1 MVYRVQ
7 DTRQIVANP
16 SLPPP
21 MSAEPEKRKIG
32 PFQIEDKLGVGGMGI
47 VYRATYIK
55 TGQVV
60 ALKALAPE
68 LCTDPKITKRFE
80 REMEI
85 LKKLKHPNIIRY
97 YGGVSTP
104 NQQFYAMEI
113 IAGGGLDVMLR
124 KAGRFT
130 WQQTVD
136 YSMQIAKAL
145 EHAHNA
151 GIVHRDLKPA
161 NLLVTKDGVLKL
173 TDFGIAR
180 DSQATQL
187 TQAGK
192 TVGTLAYMA
201 PEQIT
206 GKSPI
211 TRRTDLYALGC
222 LMFQMMTGRTPFESA
237 TQPELLFKHI
247 EEEPPPVR
255 EFNPDCPRY
264 LEVLIADLMEKDPSD
279 RPFDALAVQVRLEE
293 VTTKVAEQAE
303 LAKTRAGEAAN
314 ATVADSTKALK
325 KKKKKKVEDREFTPF
340 YERLWFLGVCLMS
353 VVGLIV
359 WLMWPESL
367 DKKYA
372 RCQTAMQIEK
382 FDAITDFGEVPQF
395 SVWQGV
401 TNDLDDIIQYYPDT
415 AQATDARRWKD
426 MIDMVREDRQS
437 QNNLKYDRDP
447 KSEGERLYVKAR
459 KFEDFGDSYS
469 AIEKYEAMQTLL
481 KSDEDSR
488 PYLNLARH
496 RVELIKQ
503 GIDPKADRTAF
514 VEAQLQKADEE
525 FLGGDKVP
533 AREKWQSIVKLYAD
547 DVQCDSIVKRA
558 KARLIDAEEALK
570 KDQ

>member
-1 MVYRVQ
+1 M
-7 DTRQIVANP
+7 T
-16 SLPPP
+16 
-21 MSAEPEKRKIG
+21 AEPEKRKIG

-47 VYRATYIK
+47 VYRATYLK

-68 LCTDPKITKRFE
+68 LCADPKVAKRFE

-85 LKKLKHPNIIRY
+85 LKKLKHPNIIKY

-104 NQQFYAMEI
+104 NQQFYAMEM

-124 KAGRFT
+124 KQGRFT

-136 YSMQIAKAL
+136 YAMQIAKAL
-145 EHAHNA
+145 EYAHNA
-151 GIVHRDLKPA
+151 GVVHRDLKPA
-161 NLLVTKDGVLKL
+161 NLLINKDGVLKL

-206 GKSPI
+206 GKTPI

-222 LMFQMMTGRTPFESA
+222 LMFQLMTGRTPFESA

-247 EEEPPPVR
+247 EETPPLVR
-255 EFNPDCPRY
+255 EFNPDCPRH
-264 LEVLIADLMEKDPSD
+264 LEVLIAELMEKDPND
-279 RPFDALAVQVRLEE
+279 RPYDALAVQVRLDE
-293 VTTKVAEQAE
+293 VKQKVAEQE
-303 LAKTRAGEAAN
+303 EQAKTRAGDAAN
-314 ATVADSTKALK
+314 ATVADSTKALQK
-325 KKKKKKVEDREFTPF
+325 KKKKKSRPGEFTPV
-340 YERLWFLGVCLMS
+340 YERLWFLGTSLMCL
-353 VVGLIV
+353 VALVV

-367 DKKYA
+367 ESKYA
-372 RCQTAMQIEK
+372 RCQAAMQIEN
-382 FDAITDFGEVPQF
+382 FASTSDFGEV
-395 SVWQGV
+395 SGYEKWMEV
-401 TNDLDDIIQYYPDT
+401 TDELDDILKHHSDT
-415 AQATDARRWKD
+415 PQATDARRWRD

-437 QNNLKYDRDP
+437 QNNVKFDRKA
-447 KSEGERLYVKAR
+447 KSEAESLYVAAR
-459 KFEDFGDSYS
+459 KYEAFGDHYS
-469 AIEKYEAMQTLL
+469 AIERYEAMQTLL
-481 KSDEDSR
+481 KSDEESR

-496 RVELIKQ
+496 RAELIQQ

-514 VEAQLQKADEE
+514 VAAQLQKADDEY
-525 FLGGDKVP
+525 LGGDKIP
-533 AREKWQSIVKLYAD
+533 AREKWQSIVKLYGD
-547 DVQCDSIVKRA
+547 DVLFEALVKRA

-570 KDQ
+570 KEQ

>member
-1 MVYRVQ
+1 M
-7 DTRQIVANP
+7 T
-16 SLPPP
+16 
-21 MSAEPEKRKIG
+21 AEPEKRKIG

-47 VYRATYIK
+47 VYRATYLK

-68 LCTDPKITKRFE
+68 LCADPKVAKRFE

-85 LKKLKHPNIIRY
+85 LKKLKHPNIIKY

-104 NQQFYAMEI
+104 NQQFYAMEM

-124 KAGRFT
+124 KQGRFT

-136 YSMQIAKAL
+136 YAMQIAKAL
-145 EHAHNA
+145 EYAHNA
-151 GIVHRDLKPA
+151 GVVHRDLKPA
-161 NLLVTKDGVLKL
+161 NLLINKDGVLKL

-206 GKSPI
+206 GKTPI

-222 LMFQMMTGRTPFESA
+222 LMFQLMTGRTPFESA

-247 EEEPPPVR
+247 EETPPLVR
-255 EFNPDCPRY
+255 EFNPDCPRH
-264 LEVLIADLMEKDPSD
+264 LEVLIAELMEKDPND
-279 RPFDALAVQVRLEE
+279 RPYDALAVQVRLDE
-293 VTTKVAEQAE
+293 VKQKVAEQE
-303 LAKTRAGEAAN
+303 EQAKTRAGDAAN
-314 ATVADSTKALK
+314 ATVADSTKALQK
-325 KKKKKKVEDREFTPF
+325 KKKKKSRPGEFTPV
-340 YERLWFLGVCLMS
+340 YERLWFLGTSLMCL
-353 VVGLIV
+353 VALVV

-367 DKKYA
+367 ESKNA
-372 RCQTAMQIEK
+372 RCQAAMQIEN
-382 FDAITDFGEVPQF
+382 FASTSDFGEV
-395 SVWQGV
+395 SGYEKWMEV
-401 TNDLDDIIQYYPDT
+401 TDELDDILKHHSDT
-415 AQATDARRWKD
+415 PQATDARRWRD

-437 QNNLKYDRDP
+437 QNNVKFDRKA
-447 KSEGERLYVKAR
+447 KSEAESLYVAAR
-459 KFEDFGDSYS
+459 KYEAFGDHYS
-469 AIEKYEAMQTLL
+469 AIERYEAMQTLL
-481 KSDEDSR
+481 KSDEESR

-496 RVELIKQ
+496 RAELIQQ

-514 VEAQLQKADEE
+514 VAAQLQKADDEY
-525 FLGGDKVP
+525 LGGDKIP
-533 AREKWQSIVKLYAD
+533 AREKWQSIVKLYGD
-547 DVQCDSIVKRA
+547 DVLFEALVKRA

-570 KDQ
+570 KEQ

>member
-1 MVYRVQ
+1 M
-7 DTRQIVANP
+7 T
-16 SLPPP
+16 
-21 MSAEPEKRKIG
+21 AEPEKRKIG

-68 LCTDPKITKRFE
+68 LCADPKVAKRFE

-85 LKKLKHPNIIRY
+85 LKKLKHPNIIKY

-113 IAGGGLDVMLR
+113 IAGGGLDVLLR
-124 KAGRFT
+124 KQGRFT

-136 YSMQIAKAL
+136 YAMQISKAL
-145 EHAHNA
+145 EYAHNA
-151 GIVHRDLKPA
+151 GVVHRDLKPA
-161 NLLVTKDGVLKL
+161 NLLINKDGVLKL

-222 LMFQMMTGRTPFESA
+222 LMFQLLTGRTPFESA

-247 EEEPPPVR
+247 EEVPPSVR

-264 LEVLIADLMEKDPSD
+264 LEVLIADLMEKDPND
-279 RPFDALAVQVRLEE
+279 RPFDALSVQVRLEE
-293 VTTKVAEQAE
+293 VKTKVAEQAE
-303 LAKTRAGEAAN
+303 QAKTRAGEAAN
-314 ATVADSTKALK
+314 ATVADSTQALK
-325 KKKKKKVEDREFTPF
+325 KKKKKKSALGEFTPW
-340 YERLWFLGVCLMS
+340 YERLWFLGTCLMS
-353 VVGLIV
+353 VVVLVV

-367 DKKYA
+367 AAKFA
-372 RCQTAMQIEK
+372 RCQTAMQIDN
-382 FDAITDFGEVPQF
+382 FGNISDFGEVPGYEQ
-395 SVWQGV
+395 WMDV
-401 TNDLDDIIQYYPDT
+401 TDDLDDILQHHPDSP
-415 AQATDARRWKD
+415 QAIDARRWRD

-437 QNNLKYDRDP
+437 QNNEKFGRDA
-447 KSEGERLYVKAR
+447 KSEGERLYVDAR
-459 KFEDFGDSYS
+459 EYETFGDNYS
-469 AIEKYEAMQTLL
+469 AIERYEAMQTLL
-481 KSDEDSR
+481 KSDEESR

-496 RVELIKQ
+496 RAALIQ
-503 GIDPKADRTAF
+503 AGIDPQADRTAF
-514 VEAQLQKADEE
+514 VEAQLKKADDE
-525 FLGGDKVP
+525 FLSGDKIP
-533 AREKWQSIVKLYAD
+533 AREKWQSIVKLYGE
-547 DVQCDSIVKRA
+547 VVLFESVVKRA
-558 KARLIDAEEALK
+558 KARIIDAEGALK
-570 KDQ
+570 SEQ

>member
-1 MVYRVQ
+1 
-7 DTRQIVANP
+7 
-16 SLPPP
+16 

-32 PFQIEDKLGVGGMGI
+32 PFQIESKLGVGGMGI

-68 LCTDPKITKRFE
+68 LCTDLKVAKRFE

-97 YGGVSTP
+97 FGGVSTP

-113 IAGGGLDVMLR
+113 ISGGGIDVLLR
-124 KAGRFT
+124 KKGRFT
-130 WQQTVD
+130 WRQTVD
-136 YSMQIAKAL
+136 YAMQVAKAL

-161 NLLVTKDGVLKL
+161 NLLITKQGVIKL

-222 LMFQMMTGRTPFESA
+222 VMFQMMTGRTPFESA

-264 LEVLIADLMEKDPSD
+264 LEVLIADLMEKDQND

-293 VTTKVAEQAE
+293 VIAKVAEQE
-303 LAKTRAGEAAN
+303 EQAKTRAIEAAN
-314 ATVADSTKALK
+314 PTVADSTQAVNK
-325 KKKKKKVEDREFTPF
+325 KKKKKKVVPGEYTPF
-340 YERLWFLGVCLMS
+340 YEQLWFLGICLMS
-353 VVGLIV
+353 LVGLLV

-367 DKKYA
+367 ERKFV
-372 RCQTAMQIEK
+372 RCQETMQIDNFES
-382 FDAITDFGEVPQF
+382 ITDFDKVPGF
-395 SVWQGV
+395 PDWQAIV
-401 TNDLDDIIQYYPDT
+401 PDLEEIINDYPDSP
-415 AQATDARRWKD
+415 QANDARHWME

-437 QNNLKYDRDP
+437 KNNQKYANDP

-459 KFEDFGDSYS
+459 KYEEFGDQLS
-469 AIEKYEAMQTLL
+469 AIESYEAMQTLL
-481 KSDEDSR
+481 KNDEDSR

-496 RVELIKQ
+496 RTQLIKK
-503 GIDPKADRTAF
+503 GMDPKATRISF
-514 VEAQLQKADEE
+514 LESQLKKADEE
-525 FLGGDKVP
+525 FLSGEKISAHD
-533 AREKWQSIVKLYAD
+533 KWQSIIKLYAD
-547 DVQCDSIVKRA
+547 DPLCESIVNRA
-558 KARLIDAEEALK
+558 KARRIDAEDALK
-570 KDQ
+570 KEQAKE

>member
-1 MVYRVQ
+1 MVYAPVPHPLAIPS
-7 DTRQIVANP
+7 TR
-16 SLPPP
+16 

-32 PFQIEDKLGVGGMGI
+32 PFQIESKLGVGGMGI

-68 LCTDPKITKRFE
+68 LCADPKIAKRFE

-85 LKKLKHPNIIRY
+85 LKKLKHPNIIKY

-104 NQQFYAMEI
+104 NQQFYAMELI
-113 IAGGGLDVMLR
+113 SGGGLDVLLR
-124 KAGRFT
+124 KSGRFT
-130 WQQTVD
+130 WEKTVD
-136 YSMQIAKAL
+136 YAMQIAKAL

-151 GIVHRDLKPA
+151 SVVHRDLKPA
-161 NLLVTKDGVLKL
+161 NLLLTKDGVLKL

-206 GKSPI
+206 GKTPI

-222 LMFQMMTGRTPFESA
+222 VMFQMLTGRTPFESA

-247 EEEPPPVR
+247 EEDPPPVR
-255 EFNPDCPRY
+255 ELNPDCPRH
-264 LEVLIADLMEKDPSD
+264 LEVLIADLMEKDPDD

-293 VTTKVAEQAE
+293 VKQKVEEQANKE
-303 LAKTRAGEAAN
+303 KTRAVEASN
-314 ATVADSTKALK
+314 ATVADSTKALN
-325 KKKKKKVEDREFTPF
+325 KKKKKKVVPGEFIPF
-340 YERLWFLGVCLMS
+340 YERMWFLSLSLVLL
-353 VVGLIV
+353 VGAVV

-367 DKKYA
+367 DKKFA
-372 RCQTAMQIEK
+372 RCQAAMQIEH
-382 FDAITDFGEVPQF
+382 FESITDFGE
-395 SVWQGV
+395 QGV
-401 TNDLDDIIQYYPDT
+401 PHYSQWLAVTKDIDQILQDHPESP
-415 AQATDARRWKD
+415 QALDARRWKD

-437 QNNLKYDRDP
+437 QVNLKFDRDP
-447 KSEGERLYVKAR
+447 KSEGERLYVTAR
-459 KFEDFGDSYS
+459 KYEAFGDRYS
-469 AIEKYEAMQTLL
+469 AIERYEAMQTLL

-496 RVELIKQ
+496 RAELIKQ
-503 GIDPKADRTAF
+503 GIDPKADRIAF
-514 VEAQLQKADEE
+514 VADQLKKADDE
-525 FLGGDKVP
+525 FLAGDKVQ

-547 DVQCDSIVKRA
+547 EPQCEAIVQKA
-558 KARLIDAEEALK
+558 KARLIDASDALK
-570 KDQ
+570 NSP

>member
-1 MVYRVQ
+1 
-7 DTRQIVANP
+7 
-16 SLPPP
+16 

-32 PFQIEDKLGVGGMGI
+32 PFQIESKLGVGGMGI

-68 LCTDPKITKRFE
+68 LCADPKVTKRFE

-113 IAGGGLDVMLR
+113 IAGGGLDVLLR
-124 KAGRFT
+124 KVGRFT

-136 YSMQIAKAL
+136 YAMQVSKAL

-161 NLLVTKDGVLKL
+161 NLLMTKQGVIKL

-247 EEEPPPVR
+247 EEEPPSVR

-264 LEVLIADLMEKDPSD
+264 LEVLIADLMEKDPND
-279 RPFDALAVQVRLEE
+279 RPFDALAVQVRLDE
-293 VTTKVAEQAE
+293 VITKVAEQAE
-303 LAKTRAGEAAN
+303 QAKTRADEAAN

-325 KKKKKKVEDREFTPF
+325 KKKKKKSEYGEFIPF
-340 YERLWFLGVCLMS
+340 YERLWFLGIRLMS
-353 VVGLIV
+353 LVGLVV

-367 DKKYA
+367 EKKYA
-372 RCQTAMQIEK
+372 RCQTIMQIEN
-382 FDAITDFGEVPQF
+382 FEGITDFDKVPEF
-395 SVWQGV
+395 SAWQGV
-401 TNDLDDIIQYYPDT
+401 GADLDDIIKDYPDT
-415 AQATDARRWKD
+415 SQATDARRWKD

-437 QNNLKYDRDP
+437 KNNVKYDNDP

-459 KFEDFGDSYS
+459 NFEEFGDHYS

-481 KSDEDSR
+481 KSDENSR

-496 RVELIKQ
+496 RAELIKK

-514 VEAQLQKADEE
+514 IEAQLHKADEE
-525 FLGGDKVP
+525 YLGGSKIP
-533 AREKWQSIVKLYAD
+533 ARDKWQSIVKLYAD
-547 DVQCDSIVKRA
+547 DVACEAIVKRA

-570 KDQ
+570 NDQ

>member
-1 MVYRVQ
+1 M
-7 DTRQIVANP
+7 T
-16 SLPPP
+16 
-21 MSAEPEKRKIG
+21 AEPEKRKIG
-32 PFQIEDKLGVGGMGI
+32 PFQIEDTLGVGGMGI

-68 LCTDPKITKRFE
+68 LCADPKVAKRFE

-85 LKKLKHPNIIRY
+85 LKKLKHPNIIKY

-104 NQQFYAMEI
+104 NQQFYAMEM
-113 IAGGGLDVMLR
+113 IAGGGLDVLLR
-124 KAGRFT
+124 KQGRFT

-145 EHAHNA
+145 EYAHNA
-151 GIVHRDLKPA
+151 GVVHRDLKPA
-161 NLLVTKDGVLKL
+161 NLLINKDGVLKL

-206 GKSPI
+206 GKTPI

-222 LMFQMMTGRTPFESA
+222 LMFQLLTGRTPFESA
-237 TQPELLFKHI
+237 TQPELLFKHLD
-247 EEEPPPVR
+247 EVPPSVR

-264 LEVLIADLMEKDPSD
+264 LEVLIADLMEKDPND
-279 RPFDALAVQVRLEE
+279 RPFDALSVQVRLEE
-293 VTTKVAEQAE
+293 VKTKVAEQE
-303 LAKTRAGEAAN
+303 EQAKTRAGEAAN
-314 ATVADSTKALK
+314 ATVADSTKALQK
-325 KKKKKKVEDREFTPF
+325 KKKKKIVPGEFTPF

-353 VVGLIV
+353 VVALVV
-359 WLMWPESL
+359 WLMWPVSLES
-367 DKKYA
+367 KYA
-372 RCQTAMQIEK
+372 RCQTAMQIEN
-382 FDAITDFGEVPQF
+382 FEAISDFGEVPGYEK
-395 SVWQGV
+395 WMEV
-401 TNDLDDIIQYYPDT
+401 TDELDDILQNHPNSP
-415 AQATDARRWKD
+415 QATDARRWRD

-437 QNNLKYDRDP
+437 QNNQKFDRDA
-447 KSEGERLYVKAR
+447 KSEGERQYVAAR
-459 KFEDFGDSYS
+459 KYEAFGDHYS
-469 AIEKYEAMQTLL
+469 AIERYEAMQTLL
-481 KSDEDSR
+481 KSDEASR

-496 RVELIKQ
+496 RAALIQK
-503 GIDPKADRTAF
+503 GIDPQADRTAF
-514 VEAQLQKADEE
+514 VAAQLKKADDE

-533 AREKWQSIVKLYAD
+533 AREKWQSIVKLYGD
-547 DVQCDSIVKRA
+547 DVLFESIVKRA